1 MARGFV
7 LISVEPGKEMEAFR
21 GFKRIKGVTEATPL
35 LGDIDFLLM
44 IDADSTNDIALIVI
58 NHVRRV
64 VGVVSTKTLVEDE
77 FLKHFE
83 DLC

>member
-7 LISVEPGKEMEAFR
+7 LISVVPGKEMEAFR
-21 GFKRIKGVTEATPL
+21 GFKRIKGVVEATPL
-35 LGDIDFLLM
+35 LGNIDFLL
-44 IDADSTNDIALIVI
+44 IIETNTMKDIADIVEK
-58 NHVRRV
+58 VRRV
-64 VGVVSTKTLVEDE
+64 SGVTSTKTLIQDE